1 MTNLLES
8 QREAIAKACSQH
20 GVRRLDVFGSAL
32 RDDFHPEESDV
43 DLLVEFALMDGYARV
58 DAYFGLLEDLRDIL
72 GRKVD
77 LVIAGAVKNRY
88 IVRDIEK
95 TKQILYAA

>member
-1 MTNLLES
+1 VARS
-8 QREAIAKACSQH
+8 QRPVVGTECVAWTFS
-20 GVRRLDVFGSAL
+20 VSAL

-43 DLLVEFALMDGYARV
+43 DLLVEFAPMEGYARV

-77 LVIAGAVKNRY
+77 LVMSGAVKNRY

-95 TKQILYAA
+95 TKQMLYAA

>member
-1 MTNLLES
+1 MTDLIES
-8 QREAIAKACSQH
+8 RRDAIAKACSRH

-32 RDDFHPEESDV
+32 RDDFYPEKSDV
-43 DLLVEFALMDGYARV
+43 DFLVEFGPVEGYARV
-58 DAYFGLLEDLRDIL
+58 DAYFGLLEDLRGIF

-77 LVIAGAVKNRY
+77 LVMSGAVKNRY

-95 TKQILYAA
+95 TKKVLYAA

>member
-1 MTNLLES
+1 MIDLLES
-8 QREAIAKACSQH
+8 QCGAIAEVCSRH

-43 DLLVEFALMDGYARV
+43 DFLVEFAPMEGYARV
-58 DAYFGLLEDLRDIL
+58 DAYFGLLEDLRGIL
-72 GRKVD
+72 GREVD
-77 LVIAGAVKNRY
+77 LVMSGAVKNRY

-95 TKQILYAA
+95 TKQMLYAA